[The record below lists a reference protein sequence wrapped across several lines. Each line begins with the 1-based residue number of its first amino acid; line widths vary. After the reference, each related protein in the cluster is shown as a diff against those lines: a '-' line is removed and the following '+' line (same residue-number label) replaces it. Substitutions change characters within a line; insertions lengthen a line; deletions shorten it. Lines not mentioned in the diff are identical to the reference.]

1 MILAVA
7 RTDVSGTQQ
16 LLASL
21 AAEESAADSS
31 EQEPAEDACP
41 ACCSSIA
48 PGTEECPDCGI
59 RLQ

>member
-1 MILAVA
+1 M
-7 RTDVSGTQQ
+7 
-16 LLASL
+16 ASL
-21 AAEESAADSS
+21 AAEESAAESS
-31 EQEPAEDACP
+31 GQEPSDDACP